1 MWPNGCT
8 CLKAI
13 TQQTNRILD
22 RILVGDLRVVRAA
35 LCHHLCACVVIPNL
49 EKTPRSSGGR
59 RVFSW
64 KETLQRTLHGQ
75 PVNVACKTI
84 TLLSSLSHGCERKP
98 FVRHMWKRGAQQ
110 RTYTGFPAR

>member
-1 MWPNGCT
+1 M
-8 CLKAI
+8 KAI
-13 TQQTNRILD
+13 TQQTNRILG
-22 RILVGDLRVVRAA
+22 RILVGNLRVMRTT
-35 LCHHLCACVVIPNL
+35 LCHHLCACVVIPHL
-49 EKTPRSSGGR
+49 EETSRGSGGR
-59 RVFSW
+59 RVFSR

-84 TLLSSLSHGCERKP
+84 ALLSSLPYGCQRKP